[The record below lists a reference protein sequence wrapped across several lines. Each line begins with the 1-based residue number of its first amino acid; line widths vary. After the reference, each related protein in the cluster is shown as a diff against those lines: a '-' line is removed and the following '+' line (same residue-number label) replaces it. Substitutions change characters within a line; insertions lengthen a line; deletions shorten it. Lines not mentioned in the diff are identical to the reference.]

1 MKGTGT
7 AECGIGPARAG
18 GMRETDWENGRQQLA
33 FGPGPL
39 GLIMFESTFN
49 LAQISQG
56 TRKRKIC
63 DRRCRAEKVSAPGS
77 DSE

>member
-49 LAQISQG
+49 LARG
-56 TRKRKIC
+56 
-63 DRRCRAEKVSAPGS
+63 RCARLPGAS
-77 DSE
+77 WVDHV